1 MSRSR
6 PGLTW
11 LDGLVLAVL
20 AGFAGFVAWRV
31 QAVLNYQWSWGF
43 IPNYLVRWD
52 DRRGWVANL
61 LLQGLA
67 TTLRLT
73 LWGMALA
80 SLFGAVVALA
90 RTARM
95 KLLRLLGG
103 AYVELMRNTP
113 PLVLVFVGYF
123 FVSSQVMP
131 LLGIDALLDHAP
143 PAALRVIGVAFG
155 EPRLLKNFLAALV
168 VLALFEGAYVAE
180 ILRGGIQS
188 VELGQWDAASALGMT
203 RWQVLR
209 LVVLPQAVARMVPP
223 LGGQFISLIKDSSIV
238 SLISVQDLTFM
249 ASDIAVSTTRVF
261 ETWITASAMY
271 FAVCF
276 SLSLLFRRWERRLAA
291 R

>member
-1 MSRSR
+1 
-6 PGLTW
+6 
-11 LDGLVLAVL
+11 VLAVL

>member
-1 MSRSR
+1 M
-6 PGLTW
+6 
-11 LDGLVLAVL
+11 LAVL